1 MLSANLGSIQGC
13 NGDIY
18 SGLSSIFKVE
28 GFFMN
33 ESIKIKYD

>member
-13 NGDIY
+13 NGDRH
-18 SGLSSIFKVE
+18 SGLISIFKVE

-33 ESIKIKYD
+33 EFIIIKYD